1 MAKKASR
8 KSPILGDFT
17 FNQINPYGQSDKSD
31 AASNTA
37 LRLHIESVMPDPEQ
51 PRTLLPVD
59 LYTRLFTGQ
68 QRPISVL
75 KEWLDRGL
83 QAGANTAMVESIRK
97 VRQLAATIEH
107 RGLINP
113 ITVREP
119 TEDDPTLPIG
129 VKHIIVTGERRWWAH
144 VLLTAEERPIGGDQH
159 PDRIKAT
166 VVPRKDIRAL
176 QLIEN
181 VARDDLSVI
190 EKAQGIIAL
199 RDELSAELPKAAPW
213 SEVEAILGVSRSYRS
228 RIMKVLKL
236 APDAQDL
243 VARYNLQE
251 KTIRPI
257 TEHLQGKPKLQLT
270 ALNQIIEWQNAEGE
284 AVSNKRVADFV
295 QTLNTNVP
303 TRVRSKPRNDTSW
316 WVSKFQQ
323 RVSHTLKLLDTLDD
337 ATFSEASTLIE
348 QGNPD
353 QRAQL
358 EALRN
363 RIDKLLGNQ

>member
-1 MAKKASR
+1 MAKKSSR

-17 FNQINPYGQSDKSD
+17 FNQINPYGESAS
-31 AASNTA
+31 AATTET
-37 LRLHIESVMPDPEQ
+37 RLHIESIMPDPEQ
-51 PRTLLPVD
+51 PRTLLPRD
-59 LYTRLFTGQ
+59 LYERLFTGQ
-68 QRPISVL
+68 QRPLNVL
-75 KEWLDRGL
+75 KDWLERGA
-83 QAGANTAMVESIRK
+83 QPGANPSMVESIRK

-107 RGLINP
+107 RDLINP

-119 TEDDPTLPIG
+119 TSDDPTLPIG
-129 VKHIIVTGERRWWAH
+129 VKYIIVTGERRWWSH
-144 VLLTAEERPIGGDQH
+144 VLLTVEERPICNDQH

-166 VVPRKDIRAL
+166 IVSRQNIRAI

-190 EKAQGIIAL
+190 EKAQGIVAL

-213 SEVEAILGVSRSYRS
+213 GDVEKILGISRSYRS

-236 APDAQDL
+236 TPEAQEL

-257 TEHLQGKPKLQLT
+257 TEHLQNDAAMQLT
-270 ALNQIIEWQNAEGE
+270 ALNQIITWQNAEGE
-284 AVSNKRVADFV
+284 AISNKRVADYV
-295 QTLNTNVP
+295 QTLTATSVQP
-303 TRVRSKPRNDTSW
+303 RTPSKPRNDTSW

-323 RVSHTLKLLDTLDD
+323 RVTHALKLLDSLDD
-337 ATFSEASTLIE
+337 SSFAEATTIIE
-348 QGNPD
+348 TGNAE

-358 EALRN
+358 EQLRN
-363 RIDKLLGNQ
+363 QINRLLSE